1 MHGRT
6 RQAPQSLHPPRWRW
20 VPAIQRPPPAGSC
33 PPPLPWR
40 STRTGLPPTRQPP
53 PSERMHPMRRQWA
66 AVIGHCRVAKSRW
79 PRLQSW
85 PTRGK
90 APPTRWCRSSGA
102 RWCRRTRGRAPPA
115 AATAQTAVIDAP
127 PLAPALK
134 PLELI
139 PAIVV
144 ETIATSDAL
153 VGDGPIPLTALTF
166 DPPTPTLKP
175 IAVASSARSGM
186 VSSPDDDPAAGK
198 VAHGKRRTSA
208 A

>member
-1 MHGRT
+1 MLADRTPVKLLPGEARQKYTVARGRT
-6 RQAPQSLHPPRWRW
+6 RNPSSAALALGSGDPASPASRLLPATAPLAVDAHGITADTRKS
-20 VPAIQRPPPAGSC
+20 PADQVVSID
-33 PPPLPWR
+33 
-40 STRTGLPPTRQPP
+40 
-53 PSERMHPMRRQWA
+53 
-66 AVIGHCRVAKSRW
+66 
-79 PRLQSW
+79 
-85 PTRGK
+85 
-90 APPTRWCRSSGA
+90 GA

-166 DPPTPTLKP
+166 DPPTLKP
-175 IAVASSARSGM
+175 IAVVSSARSGM
-186 VSSPDDDPAAGK
+186 VSSPDDDPAAGE
-198 VAHGKRRTSA
+198 VAHGKRRTA
-208 A
+208 AA

>member
-6 RQAPQSLHPPRWRW
+6 RQAPQSFIRRAGAGFRRSS
-20 VPAIQRPPPAGSC
+20 VP
-33 PPPLPWR
+33 
-40 STRTGLPPTRQPP
+40 RQPAP
-53 PSERMHPMRRQWA
+53 ARHRSLGGRRARDYRRYASPTERANASDAPAMGGSDRALPGGQVALA
-66 AVIGHCRVAKSRW
+66 AAPVVANAR
-79 PRLQSW
+79 
-85 PTRGK
+85 K

-144 ETIATSDAL
+144 ETVATSDAL
-153 VGDGPIPLTALTF
+153 VDDGPIPLTTLTF